1 METIFIIAVIL
12 FAIYWQFYFLK
23 DSIKMINQLKNIF
36 SEKQSYH
43 STDYY
48 IPANEFGNTSYE
60 EILNKE
66 AFYTDPSYSNDLD
79 WTDRGKKDKISLV
92 DPTAAVPGCSAC

>member
-43 STDYY
+43 STDY
-48 IPANEFGNTSYE
+48 
-60 EILNKE
+60 
-66 AFYTDPSYSNDLD
+66 
-79 WTDRGKKDKISLV
+79 
-92 DPTAAVPGCSAC
+92 

>member
-43 STDYY
+43 SKDTIIYLLTNLAIQAMKRFCIRKLF
-48 IPANEFGNTSYE
+48 IPTQVIAMTLTGQTE
-60 EILNKE
+60 E
-66 AFYTDPSYSNDLD
+66 
-79 WTDRGKKDKISLV
+79 RKIK
-92 DPTAAVPGCSAC
+92 